1 MMRICFL
8 EGDMSRA
15 GGTERMTAWLANQLC
30 GEHQVGILSLRLGG
44 GEVFFPLN
52 AAVSHRVLPAFSGKS
67 GILKQIRWIHQYIKE
82 NHIDRVINV
91 DMGMGF
97 YGILAAKGTNAKT
110 VTWEHGNF
118 YNNWGSR
125 LFPYMRRFAARH
137 SDAVVVLTK
146 RDQENYRTHISRC
159 APLYVI
165 PNPVEP
171 KEGCYDSDSKMIL
184 SVGHLLEN
192 KGYHRAIE
200 VAAKVL
206 PQHPEWQWVIC
217 GEGPERARLETMIR
231 EKRLE
236 KQVFLPGLVRDM
248 DMQYRKA
255 AILVMTSEMEGL
267 PMVLLEGK
275 AHRLPL
281 VAFDIMT
288 GLSDIIDNEING
300 FLVEPFD
307 LEAMADRIRRLM
319 ENNLLRCQMSENTTV
334 GMEKFSQKTIMKAW
348 ESILEEDK
356 WNH

>member
-44 GEVFFPLN
+44 GEVFFPLDE
-52 AAVSHRVLPAFSGKS
+52 AVTHRVLPTFSGKT
-67 GILKQIRWIHQYIKE
+67 GIGKQIRWIHRYIKE
-82 NHIDRVINV
+82 NHIDWVINV

-110 VTWEHGNF
+110 ITWEHGNF
-118 YNNWGSR
+118 FNNWGSR

-146 RDQENYRTHISRC
+146 RDETNYRTHIRRC

-165 PNPVEP
+165 PNPVQP
-171 KEGCYDSDSKMIL
+171 KEGCYDSDSRKIL

-192 KGYHRAIE
+192 KGYHRAIQ

-206 PQHPEWQWVIC
+206 PQHPDWQWVIC
-217 GEGPERARLETMIR
+217 GEGPERPRLEEMIR
-231 EKRLE
+231 EKGLE
-236 KQVFLPGLVRDM
+236 AQVSLPGLVRDM
-248 DMQYRKA
+248 DSMYRKA
-255 AILVMTSEMEGL
+255 AMLVMTSQMEGL

-275 AHRLPL
+275 AYRLPL

-288 GLSDIIDNEING
+288 GPSDIIDDGTNG

-307 LEAMADRIRRLM
+307 LDAMADKLRLLM
-319 ENNLLRCQMSENTTV
+319 EDDDLRCKMAENSAV
-334 GMEKFSQKTIMKAW
+334 GMEKFSEETIMNTWKKV
-348 ESILEEDK
+348 LEET
-356 WNH
+356 

>member
-1 MMRICFL
+1 MRICFL
-8 EGDMSRA
+8 EGDMSRT
-15 GGTERMTAWLANQLC
+15 GGTERMTAWLAKQMC
-30 GEHQVGILSLRLGG
+30 GEHQVSILSLRLGG
-44 GEVFFPLN
+44 GEVFFPLD
-52 AAVSHRVLPAFSGKS
+52 AAVTHRVLPAFSGKS
-67 GILKQIRWIHQYIKE
+67 GILKQIRWIHHYIKE
-82 NHIDRVINV
+82 NQIDRVINV

-125 LFPYMRRFAARH
+125 LFPYMRSFAARH

-146 RDQENYRTHISRC
+146 RDEKNYRTNISRC
-159 APLYVI
+159 APLHVI
-165 PNPVEP
+165 PNPVQP
-171 KEGCYDSDSKMIL
+171 KDSCYDCDSRLIL

-206 PQHPEWQWVIC
+206 PQHPEWKWVIC
-217 GEGPERARLETMIR
+217 GEGPERPRLEKMIR
-231 EKRLE
+231 EKGLD

-248 DMQYRKA
+248 DEMYRKA
-255 AILVMTSEMEGL
+255 AMLVMTSAMEGL

-288 GLSDIIDNEING
+288 GPSDIIDHEING

-307 LEAMADRIRRLM
+307 LETMADGILRLM
-319 ENNLLRCQMSENTTV
+319 EDDALRCQMSEKTAV
-334 GMEKFSQKTIMKAW
+334 GMLKFSEKTILDAW
-348 ESILEEDK
+348 RKLLREK
-356 WNH
+356 